1 MRIVW
6 SIVWVIIIIFLF
18 KEKNFINK
26 KKGEKNCNLSNRMIF

>member
-6 SIVWVIIIIFLF
+6 VIFFFFF

-26 KKGEKNCNLSNRMIF
+26 KKGEKNYNLSNRMIF